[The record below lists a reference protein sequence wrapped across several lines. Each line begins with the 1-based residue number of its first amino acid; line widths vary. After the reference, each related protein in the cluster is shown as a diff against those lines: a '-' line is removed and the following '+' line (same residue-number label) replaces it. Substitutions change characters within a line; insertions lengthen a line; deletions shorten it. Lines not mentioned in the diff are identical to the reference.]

1 MTIDEAIRDC
11 IAQVPET
18 CPVGFKWYEDQSP
31 RAVMPL
37 RGWRDT
43 SLRQPPGVI
52 HTIKPEYFRALWFDA
67 AWEWL
72 ARQNK
77 REDVETEF
85 WPALPYD
92 DSCHGA
98 GLWAVREI
106 EKWADD
112 DGFDC
117 CDHLPT
123 KYHALCRA
131 VLLAKELKP

>member
-18 CPVGFKWYEDQSP
+18 CPNGFKWYEDQSP

-52 HTIKPEYFRALWFDA
+52 HTIKTEYFRSLWFDA

-72 ARQNK
+72 
-77 REDVETEF
+77 
-85 WPALPYD
+85 
-92 DSCHGA
+92 
-98 GLWAVREI
+98 VRENPHASLP
-106 EKWADD
+106 EY
-112 DGFDC
+112 
-117 CDHLPT
+117 DHRCVLGPGMWGVMERESPCWEIAVLFPT
-123 KYHALCRA
+123 KYHAMRAA
-131 VLLAKELKP
+131 VLLAKGLKP